1 MCSENTFGSDDS
13 EYLTKDIVTKQM
25 MKETG
30 RTQLLAD
37 KFFKKKEEKKGRVL
51 SRKLRMVRNRV
62 LITWAKKSMDKR
74 N

>member
-37 KFFKKKEEKKGRVL
+37 KFFKKKEKKRTSSL
-51 SRKLRMVRNRV
+51 S
-62 LITWAKKSMDKR
+62 
-74 N
+74 

>member
-1 MCSENTFGSDDS
+1 MCSESTFGSDDS

-51 SRKLRMVRNRV
+51 SRSSG
-62 LITWAKKSMDKR
+62 W
-74 N
+74 

>member
-1 MCSENTFGSDDS
+1 MCSQSTFRSDDS

-37 KFFKKKEEKKGRVL
+37 KFFKKKKKKEMDEFSLVSSG
-51 SRKLRMVRNRV
+51 SMVRNRF
-62 LITWAKKSMDKR
+62 LITWA
-74 N
+74 NL

>member
-1 MCSENTFGSDDS
+1 MCSESTFGSDDS

-37 KFFKKKEEKKGRVL
+37 KFFKKKGKKKDEFSLVSSG
-51 SRKLRMVRNRV
+51 
-62 LITWAKKSMDKR
+62 W
-74 N
+74 